1 MSASVVQSAK
11 MTGSTGTTSTA
22 TITAPAPGNTLLVI
36 VTIPTASAPAVSLS
50 DPLNGPWGAPDHSSG
65 GLYGSLTCYFYR
77 KSNIANAPT
86 SLSVQ
91 GTTGSFAATFEV
103 IEVAGLD
110 DASPPVSI
118 KAKTDLSGGVPAVT
132 HTASITTSNAN
143 DFVLMLINSSNARL
157 LNSADGGYSVVP
169 PETVNSM
176 VHAAYLADAGAVGAK
191 STLLTFSATTSA
203 LILGVV
209 YKSVPSGPTVSTI
222 TGTTATE
229 ASAVVFTVTMSG
241 TGGLTDAY
249 SWSGTAGSGDYTQT
263 LTDGMFTT
271 TGGSG
276 SVTVSG
282 GNIVVPSAVT
292 AFTVTVPT
300 TGDTLDEAN
309 ETIRLV
315 FGGVTS
321 SSGTINDDDAPP
333 TITGTTSQTVT
344 AGSPIV
350 ITYSPGLSGQTR
362 TYTLALTDGTA
373 VGGTDYDNTIVPGDF
388 AVTAG
393 TGSVSISGSTV
404 TVDAGVTEFTLSI
417 GTTA

>member
-1 MSASVVQSAK
+1 MSALTCVNSKSLHGGYKSIGTYHSLTIPAVTSGNSLAMILALESGESLTTAPSAWNG
-11 MTGSTGTTSTA
+11 TVDTPLVYLTSETAGSTTWRLYQLDNVTT
-22 TITAPAPGNTLLVI
+22 
-36 VTIPTASAPAVSLS
+36 
-50 DPLNGPWGAPDHSSG
+50 
-65 GLYGSLTCYFYR
+65 
-77 KSNIANAPT
+77 APT
-86 SLSVQ
+86 SIRWKLNAENYTYVDVFEIG
-91 GTTGSFAATFEV
+91 GTGG
-103 IEVAGLD
+103 VAPTHKLNQ
-110 DASPPVSI
+110 
-118 KAKTDLSGGVPAVT
+118 KTSLSGDGFTFSQGYTTTTPNEFVIAHLAVGGGGTQTPTAPFTLVT
-132 HTASITTSNAN
+132 HGNYGFDSFYNAN
-143 DFVLMLINSSNARL
+143 AGAAGSKTLEWSSQHYTGATL
-157 LNSADGGYSVVP
+157 WLVSFGNSA
-169 PETVNSM
+169 
-176 VHAAYLADAGAVGAK
+176 A
-191 STLLTFSATTSA
+191 
-203 LILGVV
+203 
-209 YKSVPSGPTVSTI
+209 GPTVSTI

-229 ASAVVFTVTMSG
+229 GSAVVFTVTMSG

-292 AFTVTVPT
+292 EFTVTVPT

-333 TITGTTSQTVT
+333 TITGTTSSTVT
-344 AGSPIV
+344 AGSPVV

-373 VGGTDYDNTIVPGDF
+373 VGGTDYDNTTVTGDF

-393 TGSVSISGSTV
+393 TGSVSISGPTV
-404 TVDAGVTEFTLSI
+404 TVDAGVTEFTLTI
-417 GTTA
+417 TTTA

>member
-1 MSASVVQSAK
+1 MATNIGINFRLTSGYVSDPTDTTYCIGDAYPTTRATVG
-11 MTGSTGTTSTA
+11 TGQNVTFGWPSSLGANCRDRSTGVDARLAGQNQPTSDSNFR
-22 TITAPAPGNTLLVI
+22 IDLPAPGVWTVNLAVGDAGGVKTAFWDILDSDGSTVLASMADTLTTSGQWFDATGVNRTSSSDWVSNNASI
-36 VTIPTASAPAVSLS
+36 NVTLS
-50 DPLNGPWGAPDHSSG
+50 
-65 GLYGSLTCYFYR
+65 
-77 KSNIANAPT
+77 
-86 SLSVQ
+86 
-91 GTTGSFAATFEV
+91 GTTMYFRSKIGAQSAV
-103 IEVAGLD
+103 IAHIRLYQ
-110 DASPPVSI
+110 AS
-118 KAKTDLSGGVPAVT
+118 
-132 HTASITTSNAN
+132 
-143 DFVLMLINSSNARL
+143 
-157 LNSADGGYSVVP
+157 
-169 PETVNSM
+169 
-176 VHAAYLADAGAVGAK
+176 
-191 STLLTFSATTSA
+191 
-203 LILGVV
+203 
-209 YKSVPSGPTVSTI
+209 SGPTVTTI

-292 AFTVTVPT
+292 EFTVTVPT

-315 FGGVTS
+315 FGGVTA
-321 SSGTINDDDAPP
+321 SSGTITDDDAAP
-333 TITGTTSQTVT
+333 TITGTASSTVT
-344 AGSPIV
+344 AGDPVV

-404 TVDAGVTEFTLSI
+404 TVDPGVTEFTLTI
-417 GTTA
+417 TTTA

>member
-1 MSASVVQSAK
+1 MSATVLHSARAL
-11 MTGSTGTTSTA
+11 GSTGTTSTA
-22 TITAPAPGNTLLVI
+22 SITAPTPGSTLLVALR
-36 VTIPTASAPAVSLS
+36 IPTANAPVTTLTDNLGNAYAL
-50 DPLNGPWGAPDHSSG
+50 DHSGG
-65 GLYGSLTCYFYR
+65 GLYGGLTVYFFR
-77 KSNIANAPT
+77 KSNIPNAPT
-86 SLSVQ
+86 SLSVT
-91 GTTGSFAATFEV
+91 GTSGSFSAIFEV
-103 IEVAGLD
+103 IEVASLD
-110 DASPPVSI
+110 NASPVVSTVP
-118 KAKTDLSGGVPAVT
+118 KTDMSGGASQTTHVASVT
-132 HTASITTSNAN
+132 TTNPN
-143 DFVLMLINSSNARL
+143 DFVLIATNGGTGDVLSTASN
-157 LNSADGGYSVVP
+157 GFSVVQTP
-169 PETVNSM
+169 VYDDLLF
-176 VHAAYLADAGAVGAK
+176 AAYLADAGAAGTK
-191 STLLTFSATTSA
+191 TTTLTFAAPVPA
-203 LILGVV
+203 LYFAVV
-209 YKSVPSGPTVSTI
+209 YKAGPSGPTVSTI

-229 ASAVVFTVTMSG
+229 GSAVVFTVTMSG

-249 SWSGTAGSGDYTQT
+249 SWSGTAGAADYTQT

-292 AFTVTVPT
+292 AFEVAVPT

-321 SSGTINDDDAPP
+321 SSGDITDDDAAP

-344 AGSPIV
+344 AGSPVV

-373 VGGTDYDNTIVPGDF
+373 TGGTDYDNTTVTGDF

-404 TVDAGVTEFTLSI
+404 TVDPGVTEFTLTI
-417 GTTA
+417 TTT